1 MSIIDN
7 DTTQTE
13 HELVNL
19 PLYIS
24 HLYVIAIT
32 QQHIHTKS
40 VSLLV
45 DTILKMFH
53 MMISTIESCW

>member
-1 MSIIDN
+1 MSIDN

-13 HELVNL
+13 HELINL
-19 PLYIS
+19 PLYIV

-32 QQHIHTKS
+32 QQHMHTQS

-45 DTILKMFH
+45 DTILKSFCF
-53 MMISTIESCW
+53 ISGFPR